1 MQCPR
6 VGLSKC
12 QLAALTTGAYQRK
25 AQLRFIGHTEKLD
38 PGVPTSETR
47 MSDAKS
53 LFKSTVFVVARDSS
67 ACSSIRK
74 QDTELGASRFR
85 SSGPVGEY

>member
-1 MQCPR
+1 MQSPGVR
-6 VGLSKC
+6 LSKY

-38 PGVPTSETR
+38 PGVPASETR
-47 MSDAKS
+47 VSDAES
-53 LFKSTVFVVARDSS
+53 LLKRTVFAIARDSTG
-67 ACSSIRK
+67 CSSTHK
-74 QDTELGASRFR
+74 QDTELSASRLR